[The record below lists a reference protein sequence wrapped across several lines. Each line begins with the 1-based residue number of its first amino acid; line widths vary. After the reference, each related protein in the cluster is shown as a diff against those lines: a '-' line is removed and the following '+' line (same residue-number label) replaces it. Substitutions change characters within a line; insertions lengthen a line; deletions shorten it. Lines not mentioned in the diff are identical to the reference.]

1 MHSPTTRSQSVCVGV
16 CVCVRLRLLL
26 FTYEK
31 RKTEEFG
38 IQALSDKRKVIF
50 SGSNPFIV
58 GKRADNALGRYYRFS
73 SVKRIVSEKGK
84 CATVCAGLSSR
95 RIYHLENRRNET
107 KRGVISVVKTIE
119 KGAAVC
125 VSFDW
130 QFVRK
135 VQY

>member
-1 MHSPTTRSQSVCVGV
+1 MCAR
-16 CVCVRLRLLL
+16 L

-73 SVKRIVSEKGK
+73 RGLNRFGERK
-84 CATVCAGLSSR
+84 VCYGVCWV
-95 RIYHLENRRNET
+95 LEEFIIRKIGET
-107 KRGVISVVKTIE
+107 KRSS
-119 KGAAVC
+119 A
-125 VSFDW
+125 
-130 QFVRK
+130 
-135 VQY
+135 

>member
-16 CVCVRLRLLL
+16 CARLRL

-58 GKRADNALGRYYRFS
+58 GRRADNALGRYYRFS
-73 SVKRIVSEKGK
+73 SVKRIVSGKGK
-84 CATVCAGLSSR
+84 CATVCAGLRSR
-95 RIYHLENRRNET
+95 RIYHQENRRNDAT
-107 KRGVISVVKTIE
+107 KRGVISVVKTIQ
-119 KGAAVC
+119 KCAAVC